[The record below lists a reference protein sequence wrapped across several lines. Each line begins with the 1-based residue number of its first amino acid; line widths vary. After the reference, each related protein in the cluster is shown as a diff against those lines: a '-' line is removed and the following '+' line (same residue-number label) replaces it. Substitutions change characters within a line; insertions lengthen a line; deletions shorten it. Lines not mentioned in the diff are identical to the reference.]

1 MRERR
6 TMSKLFQGSLAVA
19 LVLASA
25 CDSKTPPEQPNA
37 LEPSGKGAARVIEEP
52 KVALEK
58 PPAEAPPAAAVPAA
72 NDVASAPA
80 ANAAPIDVKDLGDL
94 SVPTMDELKAQV
106 AEKITPE
113 NLEAELKRLKGEI
126 SGGP

>member
-1 MRERR
+1 MRARG
-6 TMSKLFQGSLAVA
+6 TMSKLFQGSLAVV

-25 CDSKTPPEQPNA
+25 CESKTPPEQPNA

-58 PPAEAPPAAAVPAA
+58 PPADAPPPAAKTPA
-72 NDVASAPA
+72 NDVASTPA
-80 ANAAPIDVKDLGDL
+80 ADASQIDVKDLGDL

-106 AEKITPE
+106 TEKITPE